1 MTELVAGQM
10 KYVLSI
16 FLCIVLCV
24 SCQQKLPDAQDKHT
38 LPALFPDY
46 TEVTIP
52 PNIAPL
58 NFQLRY
64 QVEAIVVFS
73 YKDKQWQIKAKHGVF
88 IIPPKTWNNLL
99 QTAAGDSIQVTIYTQ
114 ESGKWY
120 KYPSYHIHVSAEPI
134 DSWLVYRRI
143 APGYR
148 MWSEMGIYQR
158 CLENFKEEAI
168 LENKLTNNSCINC
181 HSFRMNTSERMLF
194 HQRSNY
200 AGTYLITNNT
210 VEKLN
215 PEQTTDK
222 KVLSLVYP
230 YWHPSGDFIAFST
243 NDTKQDFHLSDPNRI
258 EVFDNRS
265 DIVLY
270 DLKKN
275 ELFSDPV
282 LASDNSLET
291 FPAFS
296 PDGKQLY
303 FCTAPNQLMPESYRE
318 MKYSLVR
325 TVFNPENR
333 SFGKVDTLYNANE
346 EGRSVKFPRISPDG
360 KSLLYTLS
368 DYGNFSIWHKD
379 ADLRMINLQTLETDS
394 LSDVN
399 SNDVESYHSWSSN
412 SRWFVFSSRRMDGL
426 YTRPYICYID
436 ENGKAGKPFLLPQ
449 KDPDYYTYSLFSFNI
464 PELIKDK
471 VEIPAYDLV
480 QYILRQNPTSLQQ
493 EAQ

>member
-1 MTELVAGQM
+1 MVGRYGATV
-10 KYVLSI
+10 
-16 FLCIVLCV
+16 C
-24 SCQQKLPDAQDKHT
+24 
-38 LPALFPDY
+38 LF
-46 TEVTIP
+46 
-52 PNIAPL
+52 
-58 NFQLRY
+58 
-64 QVEAIVVFS
+64 
-73 YKDKQWQIKAKHGVF
+73 
-88 IIPPKTWNNLL
+88 
-99 QTAAGDSIQVTIYTQ
+99 
-114 ESGKWY
+114 
-120 KYPSYHIHVSAEPI
+120 EPTGRVNGMYF
-134 DSWLVYRRI
+134 D
-143 APGYR
+143 
-148 MWSEMGIYQR
+148 
-158 CLENFKEEAI
+158 
-168 LENKLTNNSCINC
+168 TNNSCVNC
-181 HSFRMNTSERMLF
+181 HAFRTNDPERMLF

-333 SFGKVDTLYNANE
+333 SFGKIDTLYNANE

-471 VEIPAYDLV
+471 VKIPAYDLV
-480 QYILRQNPTSLQQ
+480 QYILKQNPTSLQQ

>member
-1 MTELVAGQM
+1 MTELVVGHI
-10 KYVLSI
+10 KYVVSI
-16 FLCIVLCV
+16 FLCILSCV
-24 SCQQKLPDAQDKHT
+24 SCQQRLPDAQDKHT
-38 LPALFPDY
+38 LPELFPDY

-58 NFQLRY
+58 NFQLRDPA
-64 QVEAIVVFS
+64 EAIAVFS
-73 YKDKQWQIKAKHGVF
+73 HRQEQLQVKAKQGVF
-88 IIPPKTWNNLL
+88 TIPYKPWKKLL
-99 QTAAGDSIQVTIYTQ
+99 ERVAGDSITVTIYAKDSSQ
-114 ESGKWY
+114 WY
-120 KYPSYHIHVSAEPI
+120 KYLPYPIYVSANLI

-158 CLENFKEEAI
+158 CLEDFTEEAI
-168 LENKLTNNSCINC
+168 LENKQTNNSCINC
-181 HSFRMNTSERMLF
+181 HSFCMNNSQQMLF
-194 HQRSNY
+194 HQRANY
-200 AGTYLITNNT
+200 AGTYLVSNNT

-222 KVLSLVYP
+222 KISSLVYP
-230 YWHPSGDFIAFST
+230 YWHPLGNYIAFST

-258 EVFDNRS
+258 EVFDNHS

-282 LASDNSLET
+282 LASDSSLEIY
-291 FPAFS
+291 PAFS
-296 PDGKQLY
+296 PDGRQLY
-303 FCTAPNQLMPESYRE
+303 FCSAVSQSMPELYRE

-325 TVFNPENR
+325 TIFNPEDR
-333 SFGKVDTLYNANE
+333 SFGKVDTLYNAKE
-346 EGRSVKFPRISPDG
+346 EGRSAKFPRISPDG
-360 KSLLYTLS
+360 NYLLYTLS

-379 ADLRMINLQTLETDS
+379 ADLRMINLRTLETDS
-394 LSDVN
+394 LPDVN
-399 SNDVESYHSWSSN
+399 SGDVESYHSWSSN

-436 ENGKAGKPFLLPQ
+436 KHGKTGKPFVLPQ
-449 KDPDYYTYSLFSFNI
+449 KNTDYYTHSLFSFNI
-464 PELIKDK
+464 PELIKER
-471 VEIPAYDLV
+471 VGISPYDLL
-480 QYILRQNPTSLQQ
+480 QYILKQNVTPLQQ